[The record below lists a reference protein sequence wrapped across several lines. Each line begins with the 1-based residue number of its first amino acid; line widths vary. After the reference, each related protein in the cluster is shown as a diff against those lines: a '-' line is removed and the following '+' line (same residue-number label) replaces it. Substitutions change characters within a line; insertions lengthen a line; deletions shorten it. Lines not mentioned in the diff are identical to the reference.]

1 MKLKL
6 CCALVAI
13 IVLAVQGFAEMAGDP
28 RVPVDRLIA
37 NTTAYI
43 KEHPQDAMGPYTLA
57 RIHYIA
63 LATRASLAWPGNG
76 GRNGLPVVND
86 PAEWQRSSKKEEAWS
101 EAQLRDHLRL
111 AVENYRAALK
121 MDEKNA
127 LFHLGLASVSRAA
140 LDAGFK
146 LGAIP
151 GAVDAEVPK
160 DGDFAQLWREQ
171 AITEYLKAYELSVG
185 TNDTITY
192 GHIANGSMVMLMSY
206 EAGQHYVELVTA
218 RGVRDAE
225 RQTFEKVRT
234 SVQELKSKAMR
245 GGGITPIVFRL
256 SQAALLDELLDPQKT
271 VAFDLDGTGRPQRYT
286 WLRPDTGILVWDP
299 WKEGRIESGH
309 QLFGSVSF
317 HMFWSDGYR
326 ALDALDDNRDGDL
339 RGGELQGLA
348 VWFDRN
354 QNGVSDAG
362 EVVPLEQTGIE
373 ALSVR
378 ATSSVGASLAN
389 EAGLLM
395 KDGRVLPT
403 YDWTTEPLKEVPPPR
418 S

>member
-1 MKLKL
+1 
-6 CCALVAI
+6 V
-13 IVLAVQGFAEMAGDP
+13 G
-28 RVPVDRLIA
+28 
-37 NTTAYI
+37 
-43 KEHPQDAMGPYTLA
+43 
-57 RIHYIA
+57 
-63 LATRASLAWPGNG
+63 
-76 GRNGLPVVND
+76 
-86 PAEWQRSSKKEEAWS
+86 
-101 EAQLRDHLRL
+101 
-111 AVENYRAALK
+111 
-121 MDEKNA
+121 
-127 LFHLGLASVSRAA
+127 
-140 LDAGFK
+140 
-146 LGAIP
+146 
-151 GAVDAEVPK
+151 AEVPK
-160 DGDFAQLWREQ
+160 DGDFAPLWREQ

-185 TNDTITY
+185 TNATITY
-192 GHIANGSMVMLMSY
+192 GHIANGEFVMLMSY
-206 EAGQHYVELVTA
+206 EAGRHYVELVTA

-234 SVQELKSKAMR
+234 SVRELQNKATL

-256 SQAALLDELLDPQKT
+256 SQAAPLDDLLDPQKT
-271 VAFDLDGTGRPQRYT
+271 IAFDLDGTGRPQRYS

-299 WKEGRIESGH
+299 WNEGRIESGH

-354 QNGVSDAG
+354 QNGVSDSG

-378 ATSSVGASLAN
+378 ATGSIGDSLAN

>member
-6 CCALVAI
+6 CCALLAI
-13 IVLAVQGFAEMAGDP
+13 IVLAVQGFADMAGDP